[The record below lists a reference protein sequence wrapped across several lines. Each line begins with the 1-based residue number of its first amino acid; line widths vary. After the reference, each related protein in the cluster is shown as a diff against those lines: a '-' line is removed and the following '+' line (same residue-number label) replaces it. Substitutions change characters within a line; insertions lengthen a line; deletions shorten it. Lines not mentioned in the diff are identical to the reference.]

1 MVNTSIVLGLYP
13 ADEIEYKKMMKLYQ
27 LVDDIKNLP
36 YPLTPHIT
44 LAYYNRNGFS
54 KDLVSRLENTVNKL
68 NENIFEIELSTEKLV
83 YQKFTSM
90 NDYKSVFDFVC
101 SKS

>member
-1 MVNTSIVLGLYP
+1 MKTNYIFNMVNTSIVLGLYP

-36 YPLTPHIT
+36 YPLAPHIT

-68 NENIFEIELSTEKLV
+68 NENIFEIELSTENWYIRNLQV
-83 YQKFTSM
+83 
-90 NDYKSVFDFVC
+90 
-101 SKS
+101 